1 MRMRSSLFALA
12 LFCLLAPGVVEA
24 KPPEGWHST
33 LADGV
38 EAAAK
43 SGKPIL
49 LITAWKRK
57 L

>member
-1 MRMRSSLFALA
+1 MRKTGSFVVTLLA
-12 LFCLLAPGVVEA
+12 LGLLAAAASAGA
-24 KPPEGWHST
+24 PEGWHDS
-33 LADGV
+33 LEDGV
-38 EAAAK
+38 EAAGK

>member
-1 MRMRSSLFALA
+1 MRKTGLFVATLLGLA
-12 LFCLLAPGVVEA
+12 LLMPSARA
-24 KPPEGWHST
+24 DAPEGWHKS

-38 EAAAK
+38 EAAGK

-49 LITAWKRK
+49 LITAWNRK